1 MKRTLILLTFFSITW
16 AGLSQPLQ
24 TVNAVL
30 NDESYVAVFGNQ
42 PGSDAD
48 EKLRIRTHLYYV
60 GSLLR
65 NTSSDHL
72 SYEQWM
78 NRMKILGML
87 QQYNEAGNFPVNRD
101 YPGERKPCFID
112 ADGNI
117 CAVGYLIEQT
127 KGREMAEA
135 INAKYKYDL
144 LLDMDEPAIAAWAE
158 EFGLTLEECAMI
170 QPVYGPLPD
179 PGTSYADIRT
189 GYGIS
194 SSFVGGSNIFIT
206 AANINGKWKNSKALS
221 YIGLAS
227 GTGQI
232 VMGLA
237 NIRRTTFSG
246 EINGPGTYTSYR
258 AQNNLSYVN
267 IAAGTATLVS
277 SILNLALQKK
287 NAERKT
293 TLGVYSFPNPA
304 NSVSLGLSFSR
315 RI

>member
-1 MKRTLILLTFFSITW
+1 MKRTLILLTFFCLTLK
-16 AGLSQPLQ
+16 GFSQPLQ

-30 NDESYVAVFGNQ
+30 NDESYIAVFGQQ
-42 PGSDAD
+42 PGAETD

-60 GSLLR
+60 GNLLLKA
-65 NTSSDHL
+65 SSDHL

-78 NRMKILGML
+78 NRRKIIDILH
-87 QQYNEAGNFPVNRD
+87 QYNEAGRFPVNRD

-135 INAKYKYDL
+135 INAKYQYEL
-144 LLDMDEPAIAAWAE
+144 LMDMDEPAIAAWAE

-179 PGTSYADIRT
+179 PGTSYTDIKT

-194 SSFVGGSNIFIT
+194 SSLVGGSNIFIT
-206 AANINGKWKNSKALS
+206 AANLNGKWKNSKTIS

-227 GTGQI
+227 GTTQI

-246 EINGPGTYTSYR
+246 NINGPGTYTSYR
-258 AQNNLSYVN
+258 SQNNLSYVN

-277 SILNLALQKK
+277 SIMNLAMHKK

-293 TLGVYSFPNPA
+293 TLGVYSVPNSA
-304 NSVSLGLSFSR
+304 NAVSMGLSFSR

>member
-1 MKRTLILLTFFSITW
+1 MKRTLILFTFLCLTR
-16 AGLSQPLQ
+16 AGFSQPLQ

-30 NDESYVAVFGNQ
+30 NDESYIAVFGQQ
-42 PGSDAD
+42 PGSETD

-60 GSLLR
+60 GTLLR
-65 NTSSDHL
+65 KTSSDHL

-78 NRMKILGML
+78 NRTKILDML
-87 QQYNEAGNFPVNRD
+87 QQYNEAGQFPVNRD

-127 KGREMAEA
+127 KGREIAEA
-135 INAKYKYDL
+135 INAKYQYDL

-179 PGTSYADIRT
+179 PGTSYVDIRT

-194 SSFVGGSNIFIT
+194 SSLVGGSNIFIT
-206 AANINGKWKNSKALS
+206 AANLNGKWKNSKTIS

-246 EINGPGTYTSYR
+246 EINGPGTFTSYR
-258 AQNNLSYVN
+258 SQNNLSYAN
-267 IAAGTATLVS
+267 IAAGTATVIS
-277 SILNLALQKK
+277 SVVNLAMQKK
-287 NAERKT
+287 HGEKRTA
-293 TLGVYSFPNPA
+293 LGIYSYPNQA
-304 NSVSLGLSFSR
+304 NSVSMGLSFSR